1 MAADENKLGIFVT
14 CPQNMRHIL
23 GLTQAAIRAG
33 KEVMVFFTFKSVHL
47 TKSPEFWE
55 LAQLIKTDNLAICTD
70 SYICEGFDH
79 EKDIPRGLI
88 DKQMRTQAFN
98 GAMLEQCAKYIVM

>member
-1 MAADENKLGIFVT
+1 MADATNTLGIFVT

-23 GLTQAAIRAG
+23 GITQAAIRAG
-33 KEVMVFFTFKSVHL
+33 KEVKIFFTYKSVHL

-55 LAQLIKTDNLAICTD
+55 LAQLLKTDNLAICTD
-70 SYICEGFDH
+70 SYICEGYDP

-98 GAMLEQCAKYIVM
+98 GALLEECEKYIVM

>member
-1 MAADENKLGIFVT
+1 MADANKLGIFVT

-23 GLTQAAIRAG
+23 GLTQAALRAD
-33 KEVMVFFTFKSVHL
+33 KEVMIFFTYKSVHL

-55 LAQLIKTDNLAICTD
+55 LAKLIKTENLAICTD
-70 SYICEGFDH
+70 SYICEGYDP
-79 EKDIPRGLI
+79 EDIPRGLI

-98 GAMLEQCAKYIVM
+98 GALLEECEKYIVM